1 MPAITINAGIW
12 IFVTNPRYDNPVYG
26 DDNRVATFST
36 IEKVALH
43 DLREKGY
50 IVNPALVL
58 IQPGDKFI
66 FLV

>member
-26 DDNRVATFST
+26 DDNRVATLST

-43 DLREKGY
+43 DLREKGR
-50 IVNPALVL
+50 IVNPAL
-58 IQPGDKFI
+58 
-66 FLV
+66 